1 MDGGLNFYLNIKSDL
16 YFQNHHV
23 WEIMQLSHCLFMDT
37 VFKSKENSITEIST
51 VDFYTFLIFMTNAR
65 TPVAM
70 YWGLLGLFVV
80 TVIAFTRKNI

>member
-1 MDGGLNFYLNIKSDL
+1 MGNYAAFTLPFYGYS
-16 YFQNHHV
+16 
-23 WEIMQLSHCLFMDT
+23 
-37 VFKSKENSITEIST
+37 FKSKENSITEIST